1 MFAGM
6 FNQIVHRW
14 RRRSAPGVLP
24 AGYLMIALGILGA
37 VVGSLL
43 ISSLTADFRASLEVS
58 RSAISSIGETVDV
71 IDDVAVAT
79 ADSIGSISRS
89 ASSAA
94 ATTEAASDGLA
105 NVAEFLDRGLPK
117 DVEAIQQALPGAIGA
132 ADAIDTTLGALSLFG
147 VNYAPAEPLGD
158 SLRRVA
164 NTLETL
170 PNEIRRQSESIQTLV
185 PLSGTLAADVEDLAQ
200 SLEDLESRLA
210 GVRALAATYNATIVE
225 AETALEGTDRSL
237 GRTVLLL
244 RIVLGLASAGSVVV
258 GLALISIHQA
268 LERNQLSEETVV
280 TERVTTG

>member
-1 MFAGM
+1 
-6 FNQIVHRW
+6 
-14 RRRSAPGVLP
+14 
-24 AGYLMIALGILGA
+24 MIALGILGA

-71 IDDVAVAT
+71 IDDVAIAT

-94 ATTEAASDGLA
+94 ATTEAARDGLA

-117 DVEAIQQALPGAIGA
+117 NVEAIQQALPGAIGA

-147 VNYAPAEPLGD
+147 VNYAPAEPFGD

-164 NTLETL
+164 DTLETL

-185 PLSGTLAADVEDLAQ
+185 PLSGTLAADVEDLAK

-244 RIVLGLASAGSVVV
+244 RIVLGLASVGSVVV

-268 LERNQLSEETVV
+268 LERNHLSEETVV